1 MPQRTLKEFADA
13 YKVFTSTMT
22 KEEFINAFKE
32 VMAVVVA
39 MKKRNEEEMRQ
50 MEAMHEK
57 MIESAMQ
64 EIKRKMVNMCEP
76 MMKEMYAEHEEMM
89 KRMNTHMSEMQSE
102 NVKAHKEQQEGM
114 SFIYDKV
121 RTMKSGADGKDADE
135 EKIVK
140 DVLARIPEQKV
151 NVSDIEEL
159 EEKLAEVK
167 KMVENTR
174 QIRFGGA
181 RIRDMWIV
189 ETPSGT
195 IDGSNTS
202 FTISTNAIPD
212 SETIVAD
219 GVPMR
224 KTRDYTLAGKTLTM
238 NVAPILTLDS
248 KYQKL

>member
-140 DVLARIPEQKV
+140 DVLARI
-151 NVSDIEEL
+151 
-159 EEKLAEVK
+159 
-167 KMVENTR
+167 
-174 QIRFGGA
+174 
-181 RIRDMWIV
+181 RDMWIV